1 MRRLIVLLA
10 ISAAAEPV
18 PLSLKKAVE
27 IALAPAGNARV
38 QLAREA
44 IAQAKARQ
52 AQARASLLPNV
63 DAAMTGQNFTRN
75 LKAFGIAFPPLPGF
89 TPAEVVG
96 PITNFDVRAQAS
108 FTVFDF
114 AAWKRLDTA
123 RTATAAAEA
132 EAEAARNAV
141 SDQVARA
148 YIAALRAQAALE
160 TARANIALAESLQK
174 LASDQKDIGTGTGI
188 EVVRAGVVLA
198 NERQRLTLVENENR
212 RARLQLARLLNI
224 GFDAELQLTDSLV
237 MPETNTP
244 DLAGALTAARENRKD
259 LTAQS
264 LREQAARRNY
274 ESVKWERLPSVHA
287 FGDYGAIGLDVESA
301 LATRTYGVT
310 LRIPLFDGGRRDA
323 RRAEAAIQL
332 RSDHLRTE
340 DLRKQVELDVRMAH
354 DAMQA
359 SATQVTVAE
368 EGLQLAT
375 RELEQARRRYEAG
388 VTASIELVDA
398 QTRLER
404 ARDNRILALYQYNQ
418 ARIDMASAMGAI
430 HRIIQ

>member
-141 SDQVARA
+141 SDQVDRK
-148 YIAALRAQAALE
+148 
-160 TARANIALAESLQK
+160 S
-174 LASDQKDIGTGTGI
+174 
-188 EVVRAGVVLA
+188 VV
-198 NERQRLTLVENENR
+198 
-212 RARLQLARLLNI
+212 
-224 GFDAELQLTDSLV
+224 
-237 MPETNTP
+237 
-244 DLAGALTAARENRKD
+244 
-259 LTAQS
+259 
-264 LREQAARRNY
+264 
-274 ESVKWERLPSVHA
+274 
-287 FGDYGAIGLDVESA
+287 
-301 LATRTYGVT
+301 
-310 LRIPLFDGGRRDA
+310 
-323 RRAEAAIQL
+323 
-332 RSDHLRTE
+332 
-340 DLRKQVELDVRMAH
+340 
-354 DAMQA
+354 
-359 SATQVTVAE
+359 
-368 EGLQLAT
+368 
-375 RELEQARRRYEAG
+375 
-388 VTASIELVDA
+388 
-398 QTRLER
+398 
-404 ARDNRILALYQYNQ
+404 
-418 ARIDMASAMGAI
+418 
-430 HRIIQ
+430 